1 VSNELTVVAAQD
13 RMAVMPVMDI
23 ETAVA
28 RYNAMKQFVSG
39 VMERDRDYGVIPGT
53 GNKPVLLK
61 PGAEK
66 LTTFFGLSVRFRVV
80 DKTEDWTGA
89 DHDGEPF
96 FYYWFTCQ
104 LCKGEHVIA
113 EADGSCNSR
122 EAKYRYRKG
131 ERTCP
136 QCGAAAIIKGRAEY
150 GGGWL
155 CYGKKGGC
163 GAKFRDGDKGIEDQ
177 ETGRV
182 PNPDIADQV
191 NTIQKMAQKRALIAA
206 TLLGVNA
213 SDFFTQDLED
223 FVDAPYHVVEP
234 EPARPAPH
242 PNGPPPTTPTYVKNE
257 RGVPMMPTEE
267 TEQAAP
273 TGWETWSDR
282 AHAAFWAKANELGLS
297 KNVVHAGFDVESMKE
312 FTGTMDDAKVILLAL
327 DYAVNKT
334 DIGVAGL
341 NAAISDILGGRVTG
355 VVMQEGATFAD
366 VKDAVDQWIEG
377 EIAKGA
383 TIQRQEGLPL

>member
-1 VSNELTVVAAQD
+1 MANELTVVADQN
-13 RMAVMPVMDI
+13 RMAVMPIMDI
-23 ETAVA
+23 GTAVA

-39 VMERDRDYGVIPGT
+39 VMEKDRDYGVIPGT
-53 GNKPVLLK
+53 GTKPVLLK

-80 DKTEDWTGA
+80 DKTEDWTGR

-104 LCKGEHVIA
+104 LCKGETVIA

-136 QCGAAAIIKGRAEY
+136 QCGAAAIIKGKDQY

-155 CYGKKGGC
+155 CFGKKGGC
-163 GAKFRDGDKGIEDQ
+163 GAKFKDGDRAIEGQ

-223 FVDAPYHVVEP
+223 FVDAPYHVIDAEP
-234 EPARPAPH
+234 EPLQRDVRPADER
-242 PNGPPPTTPTYVKNE
+242 TYVKN
-257 RGVPMMPTEE
+257 GHGTPMMPTAED
-267 TEQAAP
+267 AP
-273 TGWETWSDR
+273 TGWATWSER
-282 AHAAFWAKANELGLS
+282 AQKAFWAKANELGLGRE
-297 KNVVHAGFDVESMKE
+297 VVHAGFDVESMKE
-312 FTGTMDDAKVILLAL
+312 FTGTMDDAKVILMAI